1 MPEFSTITTSRKEEL
16 TVLQR
21 LSLRARMLITLCSV
35 IFVAFLV
42 TYLVIIVNVSNN
54 TTQEAIDKTKEIT
67 GGYSGDIQLII
78 ERALVTARTLAESFE
93 GMKNS
98 QNVNRNTMI
107 NMLKQVLENNDYF
120 NGVWTCWEPNAL
132 DGDDSRYIND
142 PGHDSTGRFI
152 PYWNRDASGN
162 ISLSPLKDYTVEGAG
177 DYYLLARNS
186 GEETIIKPYA
196 YEIGGQKIL
205 MTTLAVPIKSNGR
218 VVGVA
223 GVDLA
228 LDTLQTLVN
237 RIKPY
242 ETGYAALITND
253 LTYVTH
259 PDAKRLGNAVDDEGA
274 IEGAKYVIQSNSDE
288 VYILEGFSNTLKA
301 RVYRG
306 FVAIRFG
313 KSKTPWV
320 FVTNSPIDRVLASVQ
335 QVTFISIIS
344 TAASLIIL
352 TLVILM
358 LTNGIVNPLHRIINN
373 LKSGADQVA
382 VASEQLSSSSRQLAE
397 GSAEQAS
404 AIEETS
410 STMQE
415 SATML
420 QQNNVNIKQ
429 ASQLSEETEKA
440 SQKGSSEM
448 NEMMNS
454 IQEIKKSSDQISKI
468 VKVIDDIAFQTNILA
483 LNAAVEAARAG
494 EAGMGFAV
502 VAEEVRNLAQRSAE
516 AAKDT
521 TNIIESNIQLSEKGV
536 AVAGRVREALTEI
549 TGQAQKLHQL
559 MAEIAEASK
568 EQSEGVQQVSRAMS
582 QVETVTQ
589 QNSASAEESASA
601 AEELSTQ
608 ATSINQMVNELTKLV
623 NGSEAK
629 TGEVKLIAG
638 NEMGRSINN
647 PHPVV
652 PNNRQLSDK
661 IGQRTKVVTSDEVI
675 PLNKAQNRF

>member
-1 MPEFSTITTSRKEEL
+1 M
-16 TVLQR
+16 LQR
-21 LSLRARMLITLCSV
+21 LSLRARMLITICSV

-54 TTQEAIDKTKEIT
+54 TTKEAMDKTKEIT
-67 GGYSGDIQLII
+67 GGYSSDIQLII

-98 QNVNRNTMI
+98 QNVNRDTMN
-107 NMLKQVLENNDYF
+107 NMLKQVLQNNEDF

-132 DGDDSRYIND
+132 DGDDSKYINH

-152 PYWNRDASGN
+152 PHWNRDASGN
-162 ISLSPLKDYTVEGAG
+162 ISLNPLKDYTVEGAG
-177 DYYLLARNS
+177 DYYLLAKNS
-186 GEETIIKPYA
+186 GEETILNPYA

-205 MTTLAVPIKSNGR
+205 MTTLAVPIKSNGS

-223 GVDLA
+223 GVDIA

-237 RIKPY
+237 QIKPY
-242 ETGYAALITND
+242 QTGYAALIANN
-253 LTYVTH
+253 LTYVAH
-259 PDAKRLGNAVDDEGA
+259 PDSKRLGLAVDDEEA
-274 IEGAKYVIQSNSDE
+274 VEGSKYVIQSNSDE
-288 VYILEGFSNTLKA
+288 VHILEGISNTLNA

-306 FVAIRFG
+306 FAAIRFG
-313 KSKTPWV
+313 NSKTPWV
-320 FVTNSPIDRVLASVQ
+320 FVTNSPVDRVLAGVH
-335 QVTFISIIS
+335 QVTFISIIC
-344 TAASLIIL
+344 TVTSLIIL
-352 TLVILM
+352 TLVVLM

-373 LKSGADQVA
+373 LKSGAEQVA
-382 VASEQLSSSSRQLAE
+382 AASEQLSSSSRQLAE

-415 SATML
+415 SASML
-420 QQNNVNIKQ
+420 QQNNENIYQ
-429 ASQLSEETEKA
+429 ASQLSEQTELSSK
-440 SQKGSSEM
+440 KGSSEM

-559 MAEIAEASK
+559 MAEIAAASK
-568 EQSEGVQQVSRAMS
+568 EQAEGVQQVTRAMS

-589 QNSASAEESASA
+589 QNAASAEESASA
-601 AEELSTQ
+601 AEELSSQ
-608 ATSINQMVNELTKLV
+608 AASINQIVNELTKLV
-623 NGSEAK
+623 NGSNAKSGEAK
-629 TGEVKLIAG
+629 QISG
-638 NEMGRSINN
+638 NEIGRSINN
-647 PHPVV
+647 LHPVV
-652 PNNRQLSDK
+652 PNNRQLPD
-661 IGQRTKVVTSDEVI
+661 ITGQRTKVVSSDEII
-675 PLNKAQNRF
+675 PLNKDRNWI